1 MKKILYFSAEWCG
14 PCKTFKPKMK
24 KLAAEGFPVEFLDV
38 ERDSELTMRHGV
50 RNVPTTIITFDGQ
63 EKFRF
68 VGIKPAE
75 EITTA
80 YNSLP

>member
-1 MKKILYFSAEWCG
+1 MKQILYFSATWCG

-24 KLAAEGFPVEFLDV
+24 KLAAENFPVEFLDV
-38 ERDSELTMRHGV
+38 EANSELTMRYGV

-68 VGIKPAE
+68 VGVKPAE

>member
-1 MKKILYFSAEWCG
+1 
-14 PCKTFKPKMK
+14 
-24 KLAAEGFPVEFLDV
+24 
-38 ERDSELTMRHGV
+38 MRHGV

-68 VGIKPAE
+68 VGVKPAE